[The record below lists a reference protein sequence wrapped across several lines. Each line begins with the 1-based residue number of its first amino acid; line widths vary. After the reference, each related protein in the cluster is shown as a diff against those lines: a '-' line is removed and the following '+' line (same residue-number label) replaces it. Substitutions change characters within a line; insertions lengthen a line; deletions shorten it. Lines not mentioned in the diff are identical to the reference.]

1 VQPRLP
7 AAAAAAVG
15 AAERHEVKRA
25 ASMPGSSWRPAYVAV
40 GSNLNQ
46 PRHQVGDA
54 FERLAGLP
62 DTRLE
67 LRSRIYLTRP
77 MGPQDQPDFV
87 NAAAGLLTRL
97 GARGLLDAL
106 LSIERAMGRSRKERW
121 GPRIIDL
128 DLVWTHG
135 EVIDEPGLR
144 LPHPGVSER
153 NFVLYPLS
161 DIAPTLMIPGHGRV
175 VDLKSCV
182 DSGGISVLEK
192 ESPA

>member
-1 VQPRLP
+1 MS
-7 AAAAAAVG
+7 
-15 AAERHEVKRA
+15 H
-25 ASMPGSSWRPAYVAV
+25 PGSSWRPAYVAV

-46 PRHQVGDA
+46 PLRQVGDA
-54 FERLAGLP
+54 FERLAALP
-62 DTRLE
+62 DTHLE
-67 LRSRIYLTRP
+67 VHSRIYLTRP

-97 GARGLLDAL
+97 GARALLDAML
-106 LSIERAMGRSRKERW
+106 EIERAMGRRRQERW

-128 DLVWTHG
+128 DLVWLHG
-135 EVIDEPGLR
+135 DVIDEPGLT

-175 VDLKSCV
+175 MDLKSRV
-182 DSGGISVLEK
+182 GGGGISVLER

>member
-1 VQPRLP
+1 MSQ
-7 AAAAAAVG
+7 
-15 AAERHEVKRA
+15 H
-25 ASMPGSSWRPAYVAV
+25 PGSSWRPAYVAV

-46 PRHQVGDA
+46 PLRQVGDA
-54 FERLAGLP
+54 FERLAALP
-62 DTRLE
+62 DTHLE
-67 LRSRIYLTRP
+67 VHSRIYLTRP

-97 GARGLLDAL
+97 GARELLEAML
-106 LSIERAMGRSRKERW
+106 AIERAMGRRRQERW

-128 DLVWTHG
+128 DLVWLHG
-135 EVIDEPGLR
+135 DVIDEPGLT

-175 VDLKSCV
+175 VDLKSRV
-182 DSGGISVLEK
+182 DGGGISVLER

>member
-1 VQPRLP
+1 
-7 AAAAAAVG
+7 
-15 AAERHEVKRA
+15 
-25 ASMPGSSWRPAYVAV
+25 VAV

-46 PRHQVGDA
+46 PRLQVDA
-54 FERLAGLP
+54 AFTRLAALP

-67 LRSRIYLTRP
+67 VRSRSYLTRP

-87 NAAAGLLTRL
+87 NAAAGMLTRL

-106 LSIERAMGRSRKERW
+106 LEIERAMGRSRNERW
-121 GPRIIDL
+121 GPRTIDL
-128 DLVWTHG
+128 DLLWVHG
-135 EVIDEPGLR
+135 AITDEPGLK

-153 NFVLYPLS
+153 NFVLYPLF

-175 VDLKSCV
+175 VDLKLRV
-182 DSGGISVLEK
+182 GGGGISVLEK

>member
-1 VQPRLP
+1 MPL
-7 AAAAAAVG
+7 G
-15 AAERHEVKRA
+15 
-25 ASMPGSSWRPAYVAV
+25 PGSWWRPAYVAI

-46 PRHQVGDA
+46 PQRQVGDA
-54 FERLAGLP
+54 FERLAALP

-67 LRSRIYLTRP
+67 LRSQIYLTRP

-97 GARGLLDAL
+97 GARELLDAL
-106 LSIERAMGRSRKERW
+106 LEIERAMGRSRQERW

-128 DLVWTHG
+128 DLVWMHG
-135 EVIDEPGLR
+135 AVIDEPGLT

-175 VDLKSCV
+175 ADLKSRV
-182 DSGGISVLEK
+182 SGGGVSVLDQ
-192 ESPA
+192 ESPV

>member
-1 VQPRLP
+1 MSPW
-7 AAAAAAVG
+7 AADAPEPVD
-15 AAERHEVKRA
+15 
-25 ASMPGSSWRPAYVAV
+25 
-40 GSNLNQ
+40 
-46 PRHQVGDA
+46 QVGDA
-54 FERLAGLP
+54 FERLAALR
-62 DTRLE
+62 DTHLE
-67 LRSRIYLTRP
+67 VRSRIYLTRP

-97 GARGLLDAL
+97 GARELLDGML
-106 LSIERAMGRSRKERW
+106 EIERAMGRRRQERW

-128 DLVWTHG
+128 DLVWLHG
-135 EVIDEPGLR
+135 NAIDEPGLT

-175 VDLKSCV
+175 VDLKSRV
-182 DSGGISVLEK
+182 GGGGISVLER

>member
-1 VQPRLP
+1 MS
-7 AAAAAAVG
+7 
-15 AAERHEVKRA
+15 H
-25 ASMPGSSWRPAYVAV
+25 PGSSWRPAYVAV

-46 PRHQVGDA
+46 PLRQVGDA
-54 FERLAGLP
+54 FERLAALP
-62 DTRLE
+62 HTHLE
-67 LRSRIYLTRP
+67 VRSRIYLTRP

-97 GARGLLDAL
+97 GARELLDAML
-106 LSIERAMGRSRKERW
+106 AIERAMGRRRQERW

-128 DLVWTHG
+128 DLVWFHG
-135 EVIDEPGLR
+135 DVIDEPGLT

-161 DIAPTLMIPGHGRV
+161 DIAPRLMLPGHGRV
-175 VDLKSCV
+175 VDLKSRV
-182 DSGGISVLEK
+182 GGSGISVLER

>member
-1 VQPRLP
+1 M
-7 AAAAAAVG
+7 
-15 AAERHEVKRA
+15 
-25 ASMPGSSWRPAYVAV
+25 SPGSLWRPAYVAV

-46 PRHQVGDA
+46 PRLQVDDA
-54 FERLAGLP
+54 FARLAALP

-67 LRSRIYLTRP
+67 VRSRNYLTRP

-87 NAAAGLLTRL
+87 NAAAGVLTRL

-106 LSIERAMGRSRKERW
+106 LEIERAMGRSRHERW
-121 GPRIIDL
+121 GPRTIDL
-128 DLVWTHG
+128 DLLWVHG
-135 EVIDEPGLR
+135 AVTDEPGLK

-175 VDLKSCV
+175 VDLKSRV
-182 DSGGISVLEK
+182 GGGGISVLEK